1 MPDPIRW
8 PDEADDVMS
17 SDLTVA
23 AGYLTSAG
31 GVVVTA
37 VAP

>member
-23 AGYLTSAG
+23 AGYVTSAG
-31 GVVVTA
+31 
-37 VAP
+37 